1 MYIQLYIL
9 IYAVDPWTTWV
20 LTLMVNLNGDFFFTN
35 YYSTTGSI
43 VGLIGGCKI
52 TDMEWGPTIGLEYLR
67 KILESAHLG
76 YWKTDNYKCVY
87 ILNPTQC
94 CMLEPALVRQLY
106 LFQTLYLVMSSRWLE
121 IHFGGSSYTMKIDI
135 YYKSGLYF
143 MGEASCWTFTC
154 IPLAPTLQWYWLFGL
169 ETHALVFYEL
179 LKWVT

>member
-1 MYIQLYIL
+1 MRNVWSSSEVLSLGCILESTTDTINIIMYIQLYIL

-20 LTLMVNLNGDFFFTN
+20 WTVMVNLNGDFFFTN

-67 KILESAHLG
+67 QILESAHLG

-94 CMLEPALVRQLY
+94 YMLEPALVRQLY
-106 LFQTLYLVMSSRWLE
+106 LFQILYLVMSSRWLE

-135 YYKSGLYF
+135 Y
-143 MGEASCWTFTC
+143 
-154 IPLAPTLQWYWLFGL
+154 
-169 ETHALVFYEL
+169 
-179 LKWVT
+179 